1 MASRLSEDRLRG
13 VYDTG
18 YQALPI
24 RSVISELAPPTVDL
38 DGLLLS
44 EDPVGAV
51 QAVAPQ
57 VLYHALVE
65 KGPED
70 ALEVLELISEEQLT
84 RILDYDAWAEDS
96 LVPVKMVRWLDLFKE
111 LGTEQL
117 YRRFRDLEEE
127 YQVALLGPIIDVV
140 DEEQYEKLTD
150 VQQDELHRL
159 PCGTL
164 YYKVGTTDPRIAG
177 FVESLVE
184 ATLAHDLNY
193 AYALLTH
200 AAFMPPNESEEA
212 IARFRRA
219 RLEEDGFVT
228 YQESLRYFAPIDLV
242 ALRAKWVLRS
252 GAVSETAYLKGLPTG
267 RRLLDQALTSDAF
280 SASEREHLS
289 RGFAVLA
296 NALCATTK
304 IEPDD
309 ARGLRRL
316 FAQAQALSN
325 LGLEWLAQG
334 DLELATTVLK
344 VESPQVLFRSAL
356 SLVHQLTSLIS
367 QRMIVYGVVDSD
379 KIAKHASLDRPG
391 LVLAALDQVVLPV
404 LGMNRVEVLKGA
416 YNRFPVRPSS
426 PEGLTGE
433 LDLAHVEFSPI
444 DSLASLRDLAQSL
457 DGISGIMHVASLAL
471 DGAPIGLR
479 AVDSVILR
487 ALAHG
492 ALGGSFEFVSFD
504 DDAVKRL
511 SHMTKKD
518 VMKSLEDALHGI
530 EDSLRAAL
538 LPETLK
544 HGEKGWAV
552 SRDAHIYVEDPM
564 RHVTTELGA
573 LKDQLLLAHQHGHL
587 FELLRET
594 LS

>member
-1 MASRLSEDRLRG
+1 
-13 VYDTG
+13 
-18 YQALPI
+18 
-24 RSVISELAPPTVDL
+24 
-38 DGLLLS
+38 
-44 EDPVGAV
+44 
-51 QAVAPQ
+51 
-57 VLYHALVE
+57 
-65 KGPED
+65 
-70 ALEVLELISEEQLT
+70 
-84 RILDYDAWAEDS
+84 
-96 LVPVKMVRWLDLFKE
+96 
-111 LGTEQL
+111 
-117 YRRFRDLEEE
+117 
-127 YQVALLGPIIDVV
+127 
-140 DEEQYEKLTD
+140 
-150 VQQDELHRL
+150 
-159 PCGTL
+159 
-164 YYKVGTTDPRIAG
+164 
-177 FVESLVE
+177 
-184 ATLAHDLNY
+184 
-193 AYALLTH
+193 
-200 AAFMPPNESEEA
+200 
-212 IARFRRA
+212 
-219 RLEEDGFVT
+219 
-228 YQESLRYFAPIDLV
+228 
-242 ALRAKWVLRS
+242 
-252 GAVSETAYLKGLPTG
+252 
-267 RRLLDQALTSDAF
+267 
-280 SASEREHLS
+280 
-289 RGFAVLA
+289 
-296 NALCATTK
+296 
-304 IEPDD
+304 
-309 ARGLRRL
+309 
-316 FAQAQALSN
+316 
-325 LGLEWLAQG
+325 
-334 DLELATTVLK
+334 
-344 VESPQVLFRSAL
+344 
-356 SLVHQLTSLIS
+356 
-367 QRMIVYGVVDSD
+367 
-379 KIAKHASLDRPG
+379 
-391 LVLAALDQVVLPV
+391 
-404 LGMNRVEVLKGA
+404 MNRVEVLKGA